1 MAVVKRKPFAESFR
15 EGFFFF
21 CLCVC
26 KSACTNIFV
35 DQSAR
40 LWKLLKSIATP
51 SPRTTS
57 RKVTPIF
64 VHFFIAPPRYICQVR
79 VRVIYSTYVRVCVI
93 CMQNIYTYIF
103 IGDRQSDDWQTGICL
118 HLLLMFILC
127 GKYYLLCNTGKE
139 NTHKK

>member
-15 EGFFFF
+15 VGFFFF

-64 VHFFIAPPRYICQVR
+64 VHFLLRPQGIFARYVLYIVHM
-79 VRVIYSTYVRVCVI
+79 YECV
-93 CMQNIYTYIF
+93 
-103 IGDRQSDDWQTGICL
+103 
-118 HLLLMFILC
+118 
-127 GKYYLLCNTGKE
+127 
-139 NTHKK
+139 